1 MPVAEPLTP
10 NPALNISLNLA
21 EQRAVIDFAERRA
34 TWSTERANEL
44 AGYAEPALPG
54 ISKNDTTDAATRV
67 VRWANFL
74 VGRR

>member
-1 MPVAEPLTP
+1 VANPTP
-10 NPALNISLNLA
+10 NVALNLA

-44 AGYAEPALPG
+44 ASHAETALPAV
-54 ISKNDTTDAATRV
+54 SKYDTTDVATRV
-67 VRWANFL
+67 VRLANFL